1 MLVQASAHAE
11 RIGSVGRI
19 VDAADIVRLGG
30 RKTGIEAGIGHVLDG
45 ERIQAEQLIGLSE
58 QYLDGPSAVE
68 LRGRLHA
75 DIGAATAFDAVIARE
90 FIDAE
95 QVAGVVY
102 QALGV
107 FVGKLARIG
116 FVGTNDDLRD
126 RLDRRRTPGLNVDE
140 GIAIFEADRRHH
152 AQRLGVADGEEVRN
166 AGLVRDRGIDGVG
179 AHDRK
184 RRPDLADGIGVRAP
198 PLRFSRQPRVGA
210 RNAAQ
215 QALRGQPGQRIG
227 RCVQA

>member
-95 QVAGVVY
+95 QVAGVEN
-102 QALGV
+102 QTLGV

-116 FVGTNDDLRD
+116 FIGTNDDLRD
-126 RLDRRRTPGLNVDE
+126 RLDSRGAPRLNVDE
-140 GIAIFEADRRHH
+140 GIAIFKADRRHH
-152 AQRLGVADGEEVRN
+152 AQRLGVAYGEEVRN
-166 AGLVRDRGIDGVG
+166 PRLVRDRGIDCIR
-179 AHDRK
+179 ADARK
-184 RRPDLADGIGVRAP
+184 RRPDFTGGIGERSP
-198 PLRFSRQPRVGA
+198 PLRLTGQA
-210 RNAAQ
+210 RISARHASK
-215 QALRGQPGQRIG
+215 QALRR
-227 RCVQA
+227 